1 MSQNFKN
8 GVTMGLVRKM
18 EPLESL
24 EAKTMA
30 GQSFIVTQLPA
41 LWSKVQIQQLS
52 GELQLGDSRQC
63 WSLFFFGGR
72 LLFATGG
79 EHRYRRWRRLTGK
92 FAPVLENVQGAPEVA
107 WEYEVLTQA
116 VATKQISQAQAQ
128 QVIRA
133 AVTEVLFGLAQAVTL
148 AQMGVGQV
156 RGYWDGE
163 ARLTGELL
171 LSVVTEEWQ
180 RVEQLWQQWQQVGLR
195 ATSPDMAP
203 QFIEKRRLEKR
214 VNAQTFLTLSRL
226 CDGEHTFWDLAMGTG
241 AQLPMVGKSLLAL
254 VREGYFR
261 LQKLEDVAPVI
272 EPKSLP
278 KPVVAC
284 VDDSPACLQNV
295 AAALGDQFDVVT
307 LEDPLRGLG
316 TLIKTRPN
324 VIFLDWLFPQ
334 VNGLEVCSLLRKS
347 PILKDTPIVLLTA
360 NGGIL
365 DRARARLAGAS
376 EVMEKPATPKQL
388 RAAVQRYL
396 ATA

>member
-1 MSQNFKN
+1 MKLRKTLEGQEMS
-8 GVTMGLVRKM
+8 
-18 EPLESL
+18 
-24 EAKTMA
+24 
-30 GQSFIVTQLPA
+30 GQAFAATQLPA
-41 LWSKVQIQQLS
+41 VWAKVQTQRLS
-52 GELQLGDSRQC
+52 GELQLGNSRQQ
-63 WSLFFFGGR
+63 WSLFFLGGR

-79 EHRYRRWRRLTGK
+79 EHRYRRWQRLTAQ
-92 FAPVLENVQGAPEVA
+92 FAPQLQAVQGVPELA
-107 WEYEVLTQA
+107 WEYEILSQA
-116 VATKQISQAQAQ
+116 VDVGQITQEQAQ
-128 QVIRA
+128 QVIRG

-156 RGYWDGE
+156 RGYWDKE
-163 ARLTGELL
+163 ARLRGELVL
-171 LSVVTEEWQ
+171 LVTSEEWH
-180 RVEQLWQQWQQVGLR
+180 RVEQLWHQWQEVGLR

-203 QFIEKRRLEKR
+203 QFHEKRRLEQR

-226 CDGEHTFWDLAMGTG
+226 CDGQHSFWDLAVATG
-241 AQLPMVGKSLLAL
+241 AQLPLVGRSLLAL

-261 LQKLEDVAPVI
+261 LQDLADVSPVMPVALESV
-272 EPKSLP
+272 P

-295 AAALGDQFDVVT
+295 VAALGEQFDLVT

-316 TLIKTRPN
+316 TLIKTRPD

-376 EVMEKPATPKQL
+376 EVMEKPATPEQL

>member
-1 MSQNFKN
+1 MQSVEQVNLRKQPSEKPEMSGQTFR
-8 GVTMGLVRKM
+8 VTHPSDVWTKM
-18 EPLESL
+18 Q
-24 EAKTMA
+24 THR
-30 GQSFIVTQLPA
+30 
-41 LWSKVQIQQLS
+41 LS
-52 GELQLGDSRQC
+52 GELQLGDSRQR
-63 WSLFFFGGR
+63 WSLFFLGGR

-79 EHRYRRWRRLTGK
+79 QHRYRRWRRLTGQ
-92 FAPVLENVQGAPEVA
+92 FAPALQGVQGAPETA

-116 VATKQISQAQAQ
+116 VEARQITQEQAQ
-128 QVIRA
+128 QVIRG
-133 AVTEVLFGLAQAVTL
+133 AVTEVLFALAQAVTL

-163 ARLTGELL
+163 ARLPGELL
-171 LSVVTEEWQ
+171 LLVATEEWR
-180 RVEQLWQQWQQVGLR
+180 RVEQLWQQWQEVGLR

-203 QFIEKRRLEKR
+203 QFHEKRRLEQR
-214 VNAQTFLTLSRL
+214 VNAQTYLTLSRL
-226 CDGEHTFWDLAMGTG
+226 CDGQHTFWDLAMATG
-241 AQLPMVGKSLLAL
+241 AQLPLVGQSLLTL

-261 LQKLEDVAPVI
+261 LQELEDVAPVLP
-272 EPKSLP
+272 EDRESVP

-295 AAALGDQFDVVT
+295 AAALGDQFNLVT

-316 TLIKTRPN
+316 TLIKTRPA

-347 PILKDTPIVLLTA
+347 PVLKDTPIVLLTA

-365 DRARARLAGAS
+365 DRARARLAGAN
-376 EVMEKPATPKQL
+376 EVMEKPATPEQL
-388 RAAVQRYL
+388 RATVQRYL

>member
-1 MSQNFKN
+1 MRLDEPVPTPSDLEGEQMS
-8 GVTMGLVRKM
+8 
-18 EPLESL
+18 
-24 EAKTMA
+24 
-30 GQSFIVTQLPA
+30 GQAFIINQLPA
-41 LWSKVQIQQLS
+41 VWAKVQTQQLS
-52 GELQLGDSRQC
+52 GELQIGDSRQR
-63 WSLFFFGGR
+63 WSLFFLGGR

-92 FAPVLENVQGAPEVA
+92 FAPALQAVQGAPELA

-116 VATKQISQAQAQ
+116 VEVGQITREQAQ
-128 QVIRA
+128 QVIQA
-133 AVTEVLFGLAQAVTL
+133 GVTEVLFGLAQTTTL

-180 RVEQLWQQWQQVGLR
+180 RVEQLWQQWQQVGPR

-261 LQKLEDVAPVI
+261 LQSLEDVVPVI
-272 EPKSLP
+272 EPESVP

-295 AAALGDQFDVVT
+295 VAALGDHFDLVT

-316 TLIKTRPN
+316 TLIKTRPD

-376 EVMEKPATPKQL
+376 EVMEKPATPEQL